1 MARGGLRFWHLL
13 VIILLAALLG
23 TALSDLLA
31 RTFPDGFPG
40 RVFSAGVTIGTTSPW
55 DLDLRVVQ
63 LTFGV
68 GVRLTLLGAIGAGV
82 AAILF
87 FRRV

>member
-31 RTFPDGFPG
+31 KTFPDGFPG
-40 RVFSAGVTIGTTSPW
+40 RFFAAGVNLGTTAPW
-55 DLDLRVVQ
+55 SLDLRVAQ
-63 LTFGV
+63 ITCGISL
-68 GVRLTLLGAIGAGV
+68 RLTALGALGAGL
-82 AAILF
+82 AGILF

>member
-23 TALSDLLA
+23 TALSDLLCK
-31 RTFPDGFPG
+31 TFPEGFAG
-40 RVFSAGVTIGTTSPW
+40 RLFSAGVTIGTTSPW

-63 LTFGV
+63 VTFGI
-68 GVRLTLLGAIGAGV
+68 GVRLTLLGALGAGLAGIV
-82 AAILF
+82 F